1 MNKAH
6 KIFLYAH
13 IYHRNNTRLQLCN
26 SVRQKHGTVFIVVKV
41 DITNKHVDIHRQS
54 CVIPVVNMGIKKNFV
69 SFIHVRKMAKMTKP

>member
-1 MNKAH
+1 M
-6 KIFLYAH
+6 
-13 IYHRNNTRLQLCN
+13 
-26 SVRQKHGTVFIVVKV
+26 RQKHGTVFIVVKV